1 MKKWAPLVWLAPGEK
16 FMPSSVPHFL
26 NHVHPEKS
34 RSPVKKKPHENGAE
48 EDDSFEGDD
57 EQLYL
62 LQQHQEQL
70 SEKLTAEFLKQRL
83 RQQGANNRRNSEQ
96 AFDPN
101 LNDWESRNKRTYKE
115 KVIKVPFGEN
125 SENWNLVTDDDLGR

>member
-1 MKKWAPLVWLAPGEK
+1 
-16 FMPSSVPHFL
+16 MPSSVPHFL

-34 RSPVKKKPHENGAE
+34 KSPGKKKPHANGNGAV

-57 EQLYL
+57 EELYL
-62 LQQHQEQL
+62 IQQHQEQL

-83 RQQGANNRRNSEQ
+83 RQQGANNRRNSEHSS

-101 LNDWESRNKRTYKE
+101 LNNWESRNQRTYKE
-115 KVIKVPFGEN
+115 KAIKVPFGEN
-125 SENWNLVTDDDLGR
+125 SENWNLVTDDDLGK